1 MDAVFNEI
9 TGLASRDFVQL
20 TNWHFYSFLL
30 IVIRMGGLLTTAP
43 IFSQSVVPV
52 NIRAMMAIGL
62 GFLLMP
68 VVVQTSSPQMAGFDR
83 DKNGLLTAEELPE
96 HMHGRLRHVARE
108 REVDPHTGVPVEA
121 FAVQATIP
129 SKLSGI
135 LGDVLAE
142 FSLGFLLG
150 LGVTVLMSGLQL
162 AGQIIDQQIGLEFG
176 SVINPDLQSGA
187 SASGQMLF
195 LLGGVSLLVMQPVNG
210 HVMMLQAMV
219 ETFDAMPVGEAV
231 LFQGTAELFTGLI
244 QKSLLLGVQVA
255 APILATMSLVSLAMG
270 FLGHS
275 VPQINQLVVGFPIR
289 SLAGILILSMS
300 LTGAGRILV
309 DAVPDVIAELQF
321 ALTSWE

>member
-9 TGLASRDFVQL
+9 AGVTSRDWVQL
-20 TNWHFYSFLL
+20 TNWHFYAFLL

-43 IFSQSVVPV
+43 LFSQTVVPV
-52 NIRAMMAIGL
+52 NIRAMIAIGL
-62 GFLLMP
+62 GFVLLP
-68 VVVQTSSPQMAGFDR
+68 VVVQTSGQQMAAFDR
-83 DKNGLLTAEELPE
+83 DGNGLLYMEELPE
-96 HMHGRLRHVARE
+96 HMHGRLRHVADE
-108 REVDPHTGVPVEA
+108 LNQDVKGG
-121 FAVQATIP
+121 IP
-129 SKLSGI
+129 IESFKSRSEIPIEFSGL
-135 LGDVLAE
+135 LGDILCE

-162 AGQIIDQQIGLEFG
+162 AGQIIDQQIGLEFA
-176 SVINPDLQSGA
+176 SIVNPDLQGGA
-187 SASGQMLF
+187 SISGQMLF
-195 LLGGVSLLVMQPVNG
+195 LLGGVALLVMEPVNG
-210 HVMMLQAMV
+210 HVLMLQALV

-231 LFQGTAELFTGLI
+231 LFSGTAEFFTGLI
-244 QKSLLLGVQVA
+244 QKSLLIGVQVA
-255 APILATMSLVSLAMG
+255 APVLATMSLVSLAMG

-309 DAVPDVIAELQF
+309 DSVPDVISELRI